1 MRMPKSG
8 SLVRAEV
15 KSLSPYNAGLT
26 VAEVKERYS
35 PARIVKLGS
44 NENPL
49 GPSPRIAS
57 LLADNRELFRLY
69 PDPAGREL
77 SQVLASGFGV
87 ADSRIILG
95 NGSEDLIAVI
105 ARTVLRPD
113 DRVVTLYPSFPLH
126 EDYATLMGAKVERV
140 DLRQD
145 LTIDTQA
152 LLAAVAKPA
161 RMVIFS
167 NPSNPVGS
175 WLSSRELAQVIE
187 ATDDATLIVVDEAYA
202 EYALGDDYPSAVPL
216 LEASGKPW
224 VVLRTFSKAY
234 GLAGLRIGYGIV
246 SNAEL
251 RSFLD
256 RSRTPFNTNA
266 IAQAA
271 ALLVFG
277 DAAHLRETVALA
289 SNERVR
295 VRDKLLA
302 QGLRVAPSKGNFL
315 FIDTRQNGTAIADGL
330 LKQGVIVKPW
340 KQRGYES
347 FVRVSIGL
355 AEENDLFVE
364 ALISVLGDESADEG
378 ANRL

>member
-1 MRMPKSG
+1 MPRSG
-8 SLVRAEV
+8 SLVRPEI

-26 VAEVKERYS
+26 IAEVRDRHH

-49 GPSPRIAS
+49 GPSPRVSS
-57 LLADNRELFRLY
+57 LLADSRELFRLY

-77 SQVLASGFGV
+77 SRLLASGFGV
-87 ADSRIILG
+87 AESRVILG

-105 ARTVLRPD
+105 ARTVLRSD

-126 EDYATLMGAKVERV
+126 EDYATLMGARVERV

-152 LLAAVAKPA
+152 LLAAVARPA

-167 NPSNPVGS
+167 NPMNPVGS
-175 WLSSRELAQVIE
+175 WLSSGELAQVIE
-187 ATDDATLIVVDEAYA
+187 ATRDDTLIVVDEAYA
-202 EYALGDDYPSAVPL
+202 EYAMGDDYPSAVPL
-216 LEASGKPW
+216 LEASDKPW
-224 VVLRTFSKAY
+224 IVLRTFSKAY

-246 SNAEL
+246 SDPEL

-256 RSRTPFNTNA
+256 RARTPFNTNA
-266 IAQAA
+266 IAQAS
-271 ALLVFG
+271 ALLVLG

-289 SNERVR
+289 TSERQRVR
-295 VRDKLLA
+295 AMLLA

-315 FIDTRQNGTAIADGL
+315 FIDTGQNGAAVAENL
-330 LKQGVIVKPW
+330 LKRGVIVKPW
-340 KQRGYES
+340 KQSGYES
-347 FVRVSIGL
+347 FIRVSIGR

-364 ALISVLGDESADEG
+364 ALISVLGG
-378 ANRL
+378 